1 MGRLRLF
8 NDKSIKYRWSIT
20 YVTLLFLP
28 LIICISVFFMVDNVL
43 KDEINRS
50 NDFFLNQLK
59 QYMDNLTGEVEGLS
73 ADLAFNVNVQQI
85 LNIDDELNDEI
96 RYKIYECYK
105 AVKTYSM
112 TNMPVDHFFIYFKD
126 LDIIIGNSKAM
137 DSKGFIEA
145 SRFGEIMGYN
155 KWQKIMNGYH
165 TGNYLTISEDEKN
178 SSIKGLIYAL
188 SIPLDL
194 SKSMS
199 ANIIVSIDE
208 VLLLNMISD
217 MEKLNGGKLV
227 VLNDKNEVVVGSS
240 NTVLPTN
247 LKYEDMVGKSGII
260 NETINGK
267 KTVVSYINSGSKGW
281 KYVYIMPKNIYWQK
295 ILQSRRFIYGSTVVS
310 ILIGIVIIYFFV
322 KRNYEPVNQLLKT
335 LIGNSHSDSYGNGDE
350 YDLIHTTV
358 CKVLSEKE
366 EINNW
371 LSGQKEALRARFIE
385 RLLKGHIIESTAIN
399 SMEYLE
405 VNFKYKSFAVILYEG
420 KELETVFSSWG
431 NLNFIEHLKLFEFI
445 LSNIMKELAG
455 EKYILY
461 TVDCENRVACLM
473 NFDDDAE
480 ESKFIGLQ
488 SICEQTID
496 FIEKYYKFEVSV
508 AVSSVQENT
517 ASIFQCYKEAV
528 EVADFKEVT
537 GMDGVTIYDRINK
550 ITKPEYYY
558 PTEKEH
564 QLINSIKSG
573 SYEIIQTIL
582 DEIFDKNFK
591 DNQLSHNMVK
601 CFIFNLVGTLLKV
614 TNEISTS
621 TEVDFTNELKAIEQ
635 LICYKNV
642 SRVKE
647 PIKNILKD
655 ICHKVNSEK
664 KDNNNLKHEV
674 MKFIDENFK
683 DENLSLT
690 LIAENFN
697 MHPSYVSKLFKL
709 YSGEGIL
716 DYIGKARIE
725 ASKKILKDRR
735 LNMEEV
741 AREVGYSSVK
751 TFTRVFSKFEG
762 VTPGKFREID

>member
-1 MGRLRLF
+1 MDGWKLF
-8 NDKSIKYRWSIT
+8 SGKSIRYRWLTT

-28 LIICISVFFMVDNVL
+28 LVICITVFFMVDNVL

-50 NDFFLNQLK
+50 NNFFLNQVK

-85 LNIDDELNDEI
+85 LNINSGLTDEN

-105 AVKTYSM
+105 AVKAYSM
-112 TNMPVDHFFIYFKD
+112 NNMPVDHFFIYFKD

-145 SRFGEIMGYN
+145 SRFGEVMGYN
-155 KWQKIMNGYH
+155 KWQKIMDGYH
-165 TGNYLTISEDEKN
+165 TGNYLPISEDEK
-178 SSIKGLIYAL
+178 SGPVKGLIYAL

-208 VLLLNMISD
+208 VLLLNMMSD

-227 VLNDKNEVVVGSS
+227 VLNEKNEVVIGSM
-240 NTVLPTN
+240 NTVLPEN
-247 LKYEDMVGKSGII
+247 LKYEDMSGTSGII

-267 KTVVSYINSGSKGW
+267 KTVISYINSGSKTW
-281 KYVYIMPKNIYWQK
+281 KYVYIMPKNIYWKK
-295 ILQSRRFIYGSTVVS
+295 ILQSRRFIYGSTLLS
-310 ILIGIVIIYFFV
+310 ILMGIAIIYFFV
-322 KRNYEPVNQLLKT
+322 KRNYEPVSRLLKM
-335 LIGNSHSDSYGNGDE
+335 LIGNSQSDSYENVDE
-350 YDLIHTTV
+350 YDLIQTTV
-358 CKVLSEKE
+358 CKVISEKE

-399 SMEYLE
+399 SMEYLDI
-405 VNFKYKSFAVILYEG
+405 NFRYKSFAVILYEG
-420 KELETVFSSWG
+420 KELETVFDSWG
-431 NLNFIEHLKLFEFI
+431 NLNYIEYLKLFEFI
-445 LSNIMKELAG
+445 ISNIMKELAG
-455 EKYILY
+455 DLYTVY
-461 TVDCENRVACLM
+461 TVDCDNRVVCLI
-473 NFDDDAE
+473 NFEDDSE
-480 ESKFIGLQ
+480 GNKFIGLQ
-488 SICEQTID
+488 SICEGTID
-496 FIEKYYKFEVSV
+496 FIEKYYKFEVSA
-508 AVSSVQENT
+508 AVSSVQDNT

-528 EVADFKEVT
+528 EVADFKEIS
-537 GMDGVTIYDRINK
+537 GMDGLTVYDRINK
-550 ITKPEYYY
+550 YTKPEYYY

-582 DEIFDKNFK
+582 DEIFNKNFK

-647 PIKNILKD
+647 PIKEILKD

-716 DYIGKARIE
+716 DYIGRVRIE

-735 LNMEEV
+735 LNIEEV
-741 AREVGYSSVK
+741 AKEVGYSSVK